1 MPKQKRTYT
10 KQQIAII
17 RRKTSEKSA
26 EEYPHFRL
34 YLKSK
39 HPALIVS
46 EKDKDNYNYRKTS
59 HDKNGLHSSEKVSPN
74 PNPAD
79 SKPMYIERKIR
90 SDNKCRFGKKFPW
103 KYKSVGNKK
112 R

>member
-1 MPKQKRTYT
+1 MTKKKRTYT
-10 KQQIAII
+10 PQQLAII
-17 RRKTSEKSA
+17 RRKLAEKKS

-34 YLKSK
+34 YLKSM

-46 EKDKDNYNYRKTS
+46 EKDKYTYNYRKTS
-59 HDKNGLHSSEKVSPN
+59 HDKTGLHSSEEVFPN

-79 SKPMYIERKIR
+79 KNPMYIEHKIR
-90 SDNKCRFGKKFPW
+90 SDGKHRFGKKFPW
-103 KYKSVGNKK
+103 KYQNKK